1 MLRLK
6 DRWSYFQLGQKAAGS
21 TQPLI
26 GSSDSKE
33 SASLEGDPG
42 LIPGLGRSP
51 GEGNGYPFQYFLL
64 GKSHGQRS
72 LVDYRLWGCKE
83 LYMTEWLRYILI
95 VRPLQV
101 KAINLKYWGTQCL

>member
-6 DRWSYFQLGQKAAGS
+6 DQWSYFQLGQKAVGS
-21 TQPLI
+21 TQSLI

-33 SASLEGDPG
+33 STCSEGDPG

-51 GEGNGYPFQYFLL
+51 GEGNGYPLQYFLP

-72 LVDYRLWGCKE
+72 LADCSLWGRKE
-83 LYMTEWLRYILI
+83 LYMTEWLRYI
-95 VRPLQV
+95 
-101 KAINLKYWGTQCL
+101 A